1 MKMKSIIS
9 ILLSAAIA
17 SAAMSCSDGNSGAE
31 QPVGNEISFVC
42 SFAATGRA
50 TDTSFEPDDRIGV
63 YIVRDGATLEL
74 GGNELNN
81 ELFTFD
87 GSSWKSSRKV
97 YWNEGSHDV
106 FAYYPYGKKVNDTRN
121 YTFAV
126 QTDQSEHSGL
136 TASDFVWASASGV
149 EASESPVP
157 LQFSHRLSK
166 VVVRLEKSDDFKGDI
181 PSDCEVYIHSTVG
194 RALVDLSTGD
204 VMRDNDSGTVTVKA
218 CKTAP
223 CEYQAIV
230 VPQNLSSRRP
240 LVEVVTEGV
249 SYLMEGTISFRQ
261 GCSHSVVVTL
271 TRNPEQT
278 KIEIGG
284 SIGGWN

>member
-1 MKMKSIIS
+1 MKSFLS
-9 ILLSAAIA
+9 ILIPAAIA
-17 SAAMSCSDGNSGAE
+17 SAVVSCSDGGSTAQ
-31 QPVGNEISFVC
+31 QPGSNEISFLC
-42 SFAATGRA
+42 GFAASGRA
-50 TDTSFEPDDRIGV
+50 SDTSFDADDRIGV
-63 YIVRDGATLEL
+63 YIVEEGAALEL

-97 YWNEGSHDV
+97 YWNEGVHDV
-106 FAYYPYGKKVNDTRN
+106 YAYYPYNKKVNDTRN
-121 YTFAV
+121 YTFDV
-126 QTDQSEHSGL
+126 QTDQSDHSGL
-136 TASDFVWASASGV
+136 TASDFVWASADGV
-149 EASESPVP
+149 VASSAPVP
-157 LQFSHRLSK
+157 LQFSHRMSK

-194 RALVDLSTGD
+194 RGLIDLSTGD

-218 CKTAP
+218 CKTAAN
-223 CEYQAIV
+223 EYQAIV

-240 LVEVVTEGV
+240 LVEVVTQGV